1 MTLQSEVRDSGPLR
15 TIILSTGALMLVI
28 AVVAS
33 PKEAFDASIQGL
45 DIWWKIIFPAMLPFL
60 MLSQMLTAFGF
71 THAIGALLGPLMQ
84 RWFRLPGNAGLA
96 IAVGM
101 CGGFP
106 AGADAVSR
114 LFQDRQITAKQAVV
128 LAAASH
134 FANPM
139 MIILVVGA
147 AFLHQ
152 PAAGYFLLVVHWI
165 SGWIASILAM
175 RLLPA
180 PGNQTNRAG
189 LTTAQADNSS
199 LDSQPASPANSISRS
214 SAPHHS
220 TYKRR
225 RIWSELMITA
235 REAHS
240 RDGRGFGK
248 LLGDTVSQA
257 VQTLMMTGGYMIGF
271 AVFIRLVS
279 LYLTPGSSAAL
290 WPAFFEL
297 HLGTY
302 HLSQTSLTPALL
314 ISLLAAVLGWGGL
327 CSHLQVSAVLK
338 TTGPNSKAMLYF
350 AGVRLT
356 HGLIAFFISLFLW
369 MPFSRYST
377 EVWTTLQT
385 NGEQDLSTPFG
396 WLFIHSPGNTYTINT
411 IWSVFPAACMGL
423 ALLLAVMI
431 SLSGITFWFNRRFSR

>member
-71 THAIGALLGPLMQ
+71 THAVGALLGPLMQ

-165 SGWIASILAM
+165 SGWIAAVLAT

-180 PGNQTNRAG
+180 PGNQTNRVG
-189 LTTAQADNSS
+189 STAAQTDNNS
-199 LDSQPASPANSISRS
+199 LDSQPASHASSTSRS

-220 TYKRR
+220 TFKRR
-225 RIWSELMITA
+225 GVWSDMMIAA
-235 REAHS
+235 REAQR

-302 HLSQTSLTPALL
+302 HLSQTSLTPMLL
-314 ISLLAAVLGWGGL
+314 MSLLAAVLGWGGL

-338 TTGPNSKAMLYF
+338 TTSPGTKSMLYF

-385 NGEQDLSTPFG
+385 NAEEELTTPFG

-411 IWSVFPAACMGL
+411 IWSVFPVACMGL
-423 ALLLAVMI
+423 ALLLIVMV
-431 SLSGITFWFNRRFSR
+431 SLSGLTFWFNRRFSR

>member
-1 MTLQSEVRDSGPLR
+1 MTLQSEVRDTGPLR
-15 TIILSTGALMLVI
+15 TIILSTSALMLVI

-152 PAAGYFLLVVHWI
+152 PAAGYFYSW
-165 SGWIASILAM
+165 STGLAAGSPPFWPRVSCLHRVTRQT
-175 RLLPA
+175 RLA
-180 PGNQTNRAG
+180 R
-189 LTTAQADNSS
+189 
-199 LDSQPASPANSISRS
+199 QPC
-214 SAPHHS
+214 
-220 TYKRR
+220 K
-225 RIWSELMITA
+225 
-235 REAHS
+235 
-240 RDGRGFGK
+240 
-248 LLGDTVSQA
+248 Q
-257 VQTLMMTGGYMIGF
+257 MT
-271 AVFIRLVS
+271 
-279 LYLTPGSSAAL
+279 
-290 WPAFFEL
+290 
-297 HLGTY
+297 
-302 HLSQTSLTPALL
+302 ALL
-314 ISLLAAVLGWGGL
+314 ILS
-327 CSHLQVSAVLK
+327 LQV
-338 TTGPNSKAMLYF
+338 
-350 AGVRLT
+350 
-356 HGLIAFFISLFLW
+356 
-369 MPFSRYST
+369 
-377 EVWTTLQT
+377 
-385 NGEQDLSTPFG
+385 
-396 WLFIHSPGNTYTINT
+396 
-411 IWSVFPAACMGL
+411 
-423 ALLLAVMI
+423 LLVP
-431 SLSGITFWFNRRFSR
+431 

>member
-1 MTLQSEVRDSGPLR
+1 MTLQSEVRESGPLR

-165 SGWIASILAM
+165 SGWIAAILAT

-180 PGNQTNRAG
+180 PGKQKDRVG
-189 LTTAQADNSS
+189 STALQADKNS
-199 LDSQPASPANSISRS
+199 LDSQPASPASSTSRS
-214 SAPHHS
+214 SAP
-220 TYKRR
+220 TMLR
-225 RIWSELMITA
+225 TN
-235 REAHS
+235 
-240 RDGRGFGK
+240 D
-248 LLGDTVSQA
+248 A
-257 VQTLMMTGGYMIGF
+257 VY
-271 AVFIRLVS
+271 
-279 LYLTPGSSAAL
+279 
-290 WPAFFEL
+290 
-297 HLGTY
+297 
-302 HLSQTSLTPALL
+302 
-314 ISLLAAVLGWGGL
+314 
-327 CSHLQVSAVLK
+327 
-338 TTGPNSKAMLYF
+338 
-350 AGVRLT
+350 
-356 HGLIAFFISLFLW
+356 GLI
-369 MPFSRYST
+369 
-377 EVWTTLQT
+377 
-385 NGEQDLSTPFG
+385 
-396 WLFIHSPGNTYTINT
+396 
-411 IWSVFPAACMGL
+411 
-423 ALLLAVMI
+423 
-431 SLSGITFWFNRRFSR
+431 

>member
-139 MIILVVGA
+139 MIILVVGLC
-147 AFLHQ
+147 FS
-152 PAAGYFLLVVHWI
+152 P
-165 SGWIASILAM
+165 
-175 RLLPA
+175 
-180 PGNQTNRAG
+180 
-189 LTTAQADNSS
+189 
-199 LDSQPASPANSISRS
+199 PASGRIFSTRGPLDQRLDCRHSCHTSPA
-214 SAPHHS
+214 S
-220 TYKRR
+220 T
-225 RIWSELMITA
+225 
-235 REAHS
+235 
-240 RDGRGFGK
+240 G
-248 LLGDTVSQA
+248 
-257 VQTLMMTGGYMIGF
+257 
-271 AVFIRLVS
+271 
-279 LYLTPGSSAAL
+279 
-290 WPAFFEL
+290 
-297 HLGTY
+297 
-302 HLSQTSLTPALL
+302 
-314 ISLLAAVLGWGGL
+314 
-327 CSHLQVSAVLK
+327 
-338 TTGPNSKAMLYF
+338 
-350 AGVRLT
+350 
-356 HGLIAFFISLFLW
+356 
-369 MPFSRYST
+369 
-377 EVWTTLQT
+377 
-385 NGEQDLSTPFG
+385 
-396 WLFIHSPGNTYTINT
+396 
-411 IWSVFPAACMGL
+411 
-423 ALLLAVMI
+423 
-431 SLSGITFWFNRRFSR
+431 

>member
-1 MTLQSEVRDSGPLR
+1 MTIQSEVRDSGPLR
-15 TIILSTGALMLVI
+15 TILLSTGALALVI

-71 THAIGALLGPLMQ
+71 THAMGALLGPLMQ
-84 RWFRLPGNAGLA
+84 RWFRLPGSAGLA

-114 LFQDRQITAKQAVV
+114 LFQDRQITAKQAVI
-128 LAAASH
+128 LAAAAH

-165 SGWIASILAM
+165 SGWIAAIFAV

-180 PGNQTNRAG
+180 PGNQKDRVG
-189 LTTAQADNSS
+189 STALQADNSS
-199 LDSQPASPANSISRS
+199 LGSLAASPASSTSRS
-214 SAPHHS
+214 SLPHHS
-220 TYKRR
+220 NIKRR
-225 RIWSELMITA
+225 STWSDMMIAA

-271 AVFIRLVS
+271 AVFIRLLS
-279 LYLTPGSSAAL
+279 LYVTPGSSAAL
-290 WPAFFEL
+290 WPAFLEL

-314 ISLLAAVLGWGGL
+314 MSLLAAVLGWGGL

-338 TTGPNSKAMLYF
+338 ATGPDSKSMLYF
-350 AGVRLT
+350 AGVRLI
-356 HGLIAFFISLFLW
+356 HGIIAFFISLFLW
-369 MPFSRYST
+369 LPFSRYST
-377 EVWTTLQT
+377 QAWTTLQT
-385 NGEQDLSTPFG
+385 NADQDLSTPFS
-396 WLFIHSPGNTYTINT
+396 WLFIHNPGNTYTINA
-411 IWSVFPAACMGL
+411 IWSAFPAACMGL
-423 ALLLAVMI
+423 ALLLAIMI
-431 SLSGITFWFNRRFSR
+431 SLSGLTLWFNRRFSR

>member
-165 SGWIASILAM
+165 SGWIAAILAT

-180 PGNQTNRAG
+180 PGNRTNRVG
-189 LTTAQADNSS
+189 STALQADNSS
-199 LDSQPASPANSISRS
+199 LDSQPTSPASCTSRS
-214 SAPHHS
+214 SAPHHATS
-220 TYKRR
+220 KRR
-225 RIWSELMITA
+225 SIWSDMMIAA

-302 HLSQTSLTPALL
+302 HLSQTSLTPMLL
-314 ISLLAAVLGWGGL
+314 MSLLAAVLGWGGL
-327 CSHLQVSAVLK
+327 CSHLQVSVVLK
-338 TTGPNSKAMLYF
+338 TTGPGTKSMLYF

-369 MPFSRYST
+369 MPFSRYKAQKSGPHYRRMQSRT
-377 EVWTTLQT
+377 FQHHSVGYSYIVQVTHTR
-385 NGEQDLSTPFG
+385 STPFG
-396 WLFIHSPGNTYTINT
+396 VS
-411 IWSVFPAACMGL
+411 S
-423 ALLLAVMI
+423 LLHVWVLRYFLQ
-431 SLSGITFWFNRRFSR
+431 S